1 MSCVGRRRGG
11 TEPAAA
17 EERVVGG
24 WWTGGGAY
32 LAGLA
37 AVEAYGGSWGGLHAW
52 LWGAGRLPFLPLLVT
67 SLYCALGLL
76 HAFVRLYRAFFFL
89 LTSTTSTS
97 TRSSPAPLKRA

>member
-1 MSCVGRRRGG
+1 
-11 TEPAAA
+11 
-17 EERVVGG
+17 VGG

-52 LWGAGRLPFLPLLVT
+52 LWGAGGRLPFLPLLVT

-76 HAFVRLYRAFFFL
+76 HAFVRLYRAFL
-89 LTSTTSTS
+89 LIIVPSTTSS
-97 TRSSPAPLKRA
+97 TRSSPAPLKRS